1 MYLLPRPLATTRV
14 ESLRARIILQ
24 FLAVLA
30 PLTLVLAAQ
39 TWFDHRRAS
48 IVQHSLYVRQLS
60 LEAQAAYA
68 TFLNRVVDTVDTN
81 YLGPSAIA
89 GLEQTRHVLHQIALA
104 DPGFDSTTTLPLL
117 DTISSGLDRTSGLQA
132 LSAQRNS
139 INRLAQ
145 ALQKVQL
152 QYQKQHEDAI
162 RQALETARIQSWVVP
177 GAMLVTLLLTAIFI
191 RGMVVGLTRPLRKAV
206 SVANRVADGEFVPPG
221 EVGTER
227 DIGGLL
233 RSLGLMNE
241 SLSQYRSEVEQHRSE
256 LERRIADRTRELQL
270 AMLQAQGAARA
281 KSEFVANMSHEI
293 RTPMNG
299 IIGMTELA
307 LDTELNAEQREY
319 LTMVKYSADALLSL
333 LNDILDFSKIEAGRL
348 RFESLPFSLH
358 ECVTRALKSLASR
371 AHEKGLELIAAVLPD
386 VPDLVV
392 GDPVRIR
399 QVILNL
405 VGNAIKFTDSGEVEL
420 RIETASLAEDA
431 VTLRCCVRDTGI
443 GIPSDK
449 HRQIFEAFAQADSST
464 TRQYGG
470 TGLGLTISSRLVEQM
485 GGSITVDS
493 EVGRGSTFSFT
504 MRLGLQPE
512 TAGRPLRQDAARLKG
527 MRALIVDDNATNRR
541 LLEVWLT
548 KWGLQP
554 VSVESGLAAL
564 TELERCTRSG
574 SPYSLTLLDGCMP
587 AMDGFE
593 VARAIKRSAD
603 FNRTAIVM
611 LTSSG
616 TRHDPQRLQ
625 ALGIRE
631 FLLKPVSGT
640 DLLDAIIS
648 ATDPATAPPPAA
660 AEHPGVRLAPAA
672 SRLSILVA
680 EDHPVNQKYA
690 LRVLQKLGHAVAL
703 ANDGTEVLSMLRES
717 RFDAVLMDVQMPN
730 MSGLEAT
737 AAIRAREAIDGGH
750 LHIIAMTANAMQGD
764 REACLAGGMDD
775 YVSKPIQIERLI
787 EALNR
792 VAPQSQT
799 ASLDT
804 RASGHDQMAP
814 QAARGTIGAK
824 AQADAEP
831 PAAVFSKE
839 AALLKMGGDE
849 ELLKEVVVAF
859 LEACDD
865 TVEAVDA
872 AVQAN
877 DAKALRRAAH
887 TLKGSVATFSTG
899 PVYETALELERCGR
913 DECMETARE
922 SYQRLR
928 GEVEQLLPE
937 LRALCAQA
945 AVS

>member
-1 MYLLPRPLATTRV
+1 MTRV

-39 TWFDHRRAS
+39 TWFDQQRAS
-48 IVQHSLYVRQLS
+48 IVQRSLYVRQLS

-89 GLEQTRHVLHQIALA
+89 GLEQTRHVLRQIVLA
-104 DPGFDSTTTLPLL
+104 DPGFDSSTTLPLL
-117 DTISSGLDRTSGLQA
+117 YTISSALDRSSGLQA
-132 LSAQRNS
+132 LSAQRDS
-139 INRLAQ
+139 INRLAV
-145 ALQKVQL
+145 ALKMVQL
-152 QYQKQHEDAI
+152 QYQKRHEAAI
-162 RQALETARIQSWVVP
+162 QQALETARIQSWVVP
-177 GAMLVTLLLTAIFI
+177 GAMLVTLLLTAVFI

-206 SVANRVADGEFVPPG
+206 SVANRVAEGEFVPPG

-227 DIGGLL
+227 DLGGLL
-233 RSLGLMNE
+233 RSLGRMNE
-241 SLSQYRSEVEQHRSE
+241 SLSQYRTEVEQHRSD

-270 AMLQAQGAARA
+270 AMVQAQGAARA

-358 ECVTRALKSLASR
+358 ECVTRSLKSVASR
-371 AHEKGLELIAAVLPD
+371 AHEKGIELIAAVLPD
-386 VPDLVV
+386 VPDLVI
-392 GDPVRIR
+392 GDAVRIR

-420 RIETASLAEDA
+420 RIETATVGEDF

-443 GIPSDK
+443 GIPPDK

-470 TGLGLTISSRLVEQM
+470 TGLGLTISARLVEQM
-485 GGSITVDS
+485 GGTITVDS
-493 EVGRGSTFSFT
+493 DVGRGSTFSFT
-504 MRLGLQPE
+504 VRLGLQPE

-574 SPYSLTLLDGCMP
+574 SPYSLAVLDGCMP

-616 TRHDPQRLQ
+616 TRHEPHRLQ
-625 ALGIRE
+625 ALGIKE

-660 AEHPGVRLAPAA
+660 ADNAAVRLAPAA
-672 SRLSILVA
+672 NRLSILVA

-703 ANDGTEVLSMLRES
+703 ANDGTEVLSALRES

-792 VAPQSQT
+792 VAPQLHAAPSDDGSGREQMPPK
-799 ASLDT
+799 AFRGAPDT
-804 RASGHDQMAP
+804 H
-814 QAARGTIGAK
+814 ART
-824 AQADAEP
+824 DAEP
-831 PAAVFSKE
+831 AAGVFSKE

-849 ELLKEVVVAF
+849 ELLREVVVAF

-865 TVEAVDA
+865 TVDAVDS
-872 AVQAN
+872 AVRAN

-913 DECMETARE
+913 DECLDMARE

-928 GEVEQLLPE
+928 GELERLLPE

-945 AVS
+945 EIG

>member
-1 MYLLPRPLATTRV
+1 MTRV
-14 ESLRARIILQ
+14 ESLRARIVLQ

-30 PLTLVLAAQ
+30 PLTLVLAGQ
-39 TWFDHRRAS
+39 TWFDQQRAS
-48 IVQHSLYVRQLS
+48 IVQHSLHVRQLS
-60 LEAQAAYA
+60 LEAQAAYS
-68 TFLNRVVDTVDTN
+68 TFLNGVVDSVDTN
-81 YLGPSAIA
+81 YLGPSAMA
-89 GLEQTRHVLHQIALA
+89 GLEQTRHVLQEIVFA
-104 DPGFDSTTTLPLL
+104 DTGFDSSTTLPLL
-117 DTISSGLDRTSGLQA
+117 NTISSNLDRTSSLKA
-132 LSAQRNS
+132 VSAQRDS
-139 INRLAQ
+139 IYRLAQ
-145 ALQKVQL
+145 ALQAVQL
-152 QYQKQHEDAI
+152 QYQKRHEAAI
-162 RQALETARIQSWVVP
+162 QLALETARIQSWVVP
-177 GAMLVTLLLTAIFI
+177 GAMLGTLLLAAVFI
-191 RGMVVGLTRPLRKAV
+191 RGMIVGLTRPLRKAV
-206 SVANRVADGEFVPPG
+206 SVANRVAEGEFVPPG

-233 RSLGLMNE
+233 RSLGLMNA
-241 SLSQYRSEVEQHRSE
+241 SLSQYRSEVEENRTE

-333 LNDILDFSKIEAGRL
+333 LNDILDFSKMEAGRL

-358 ECVTRALKSLASR
+358 ECVTRALKSVASR

-386 VPDLVV
+386 VPDLVI

-405 VGNAIKFTDSGEVEL
+405 VGNAIKFTDAGEVEL
-420 RIETASLAEDA
+420 RVETASLAEDA
-431 VTLRCCVRDTGI
+431 VTLRCYVRDTGI
-443 GIPSDK
+443 GIPPDK

-470 TGLGLTISSRLVEQM
+470 TGLGLTISARLVEQM
-485 GGSITVDS
+485 GGSISVDS
-493 EVGRGSTFSFT
+493 DVGRGSTFSFT
-504 MRLGLQPE
+504 MRLALQPD
-512 TAGRPLRQDAARLKG
+512 TASRPLRQDAARLKG

-554 VSVESGLAAL
+554 VSVESGMAAL
-564 TELERCTRSG
+564 TELERRTRSG
-574 SPYSLTLLDGCMP
+574 TPYSLALLDGCMP

-616 TRHDPQRLQ
+616 TRHDPQRLR
-625 ALGIRE
+625 ALGISE

-640 DLLDAIIS
+640 DLLDAIIA
-648 ATDPATAPPPAA
+648 ATDPTTLLAPAV
-660 AEHPGVRLAPAA
+660 AEHPAARLAPADN
-672 SRLSILVA
+672 RLSVLVA

-730 MSGLEAT
+730 MSGMEAT

-787 EALNR
+787 DALNR
-792 VAPQSQT
+792 ITPQPLTTTS
-799 ASLDT
+799 DT
-804 RASGHDQMAP
+804 RPLDRDRTAP
-814 QAARGTIGAK
+814 EPVGRAAGAP
-824 AQADAEP
+824 AQAGVEQQAG
-831 PAAVFSKE
+831 VFCKE

-859 LEACDD
+859 LEACEE

-872 AVQAN
+872 AVRAN

-913 DECMETARE
+913 DECLETTQQ

-928 GEVEQLLPE
+928 GELEQLLPE

>member
-1 MYLLPRPLATTRV
+1 MTRV

-39 TWFDHRRAS
+39 TWFDQQRAS
-48 IVQHSLYVRQLS
+48 IVQRSLHVRQLS
-60 LEAQAAYA
+60 LEAQAAYS

-89 GLEQTRHVLHQIALA
+89 GLEQTRRVLQQIVLA
-104 DPGFDSTTTLPLL
+104 DPDFDPRTSLPLL
-117 DTISSGLDRTSGLQA
+117 DTICARLDRTSGLEA
-132 LSAQRNS
+132 LSAQRDS

-145 ALQKVQL
+145 ALQTVQL
-152 QYQKQHEDAI
+152 HYQKRHEEAI
-162 RQALETARIQSWVVP
+162 RLALETARIQSWVVP
-177 GAMLVTLLLTAIFI
+177 GAMLGTLLLTVVFI

-206 SVANRVADGEFVPPG
+206 SVANRVAEGEFVPPG
-221 EVGTER
+221 EVDAER

-233 RSLGLMNE
+233 RSLGRMNK
-241 SLSQYRSEVEQHRSE
+241 SLSQYRSEVEQHRNE

-270 AMLQAQGAARA
+270 AMAEAQGAARA

-299 IIGMTELA
+299 IIGMAELA
-307 LDTELNAEQREY
+307 LDTRLNAEQREY
-319 LTMVKYSADALLSL
+319 LTMVKYSADSLLSL

-358 ECVTRALKSLASR
+358 ECVTRTLKSVASR

-386 VPDLVV
+386 VPDLVI

-405 VGNAIKFTDSGEVEL
+405 VGNAIKFTSAGEVEV
-420 RIETASLAEDA
+420 RIETVSQAEDA

-443 GIPSDK
+443 GIAPDK

-470 TGLGLTISSRLVEQM
+470 TGLGLTISTRLVELM
-485 GGSITVDS
+485 GGTIGVDS
-493 EVGRGSTFSFT
+493 DVGRGSTFSFT

-512 TAGRPLRQDAARLKG
+512 TAARPLRQDAARLKG

-548 KWGLQP
+548 KWGLLP

-564 TELERCTRSG
+564 TELERSARSG
-574 SPYSLTLLDGCMP
+574 SPFALALLDGCMP

-603 FNRTAIVM
+603 FNRTALVM

-616 TRHDPQRLQ
+616 TRHDPQRLR
-625 ALGIRE
+625 ALGINE

-648 ATDPATAPPPAA
+648 ATDPTTVLAQAHPDSPVTSLALAA
-660 AEHPGVRLAPAA
+660 N
-672 SRLSILVA
+672 RLSILVA

-690 LRVLQKLGHAVAL
+690 VRVLQKLGHAVAL
-703 ANDGTEVLSMLRES
+703 ASDGTEVLSMLREA

-737 AAIRAREAIDGGH
+737 AAIRAREAVDGGH

-787 EALNR
+787 DALSR
-792 VAPQSQT
+792 ITAQPQ
-799 ASLDT
+799 ASPADSRPSDHA
-804 RASGHDQMAP
+804 RAAP
-814 QAARGTIGAK
+814 QAAVRAPGNH
-824 AQADAEP
+824 AQAARA
-831 PAAVFSKE
+831 PAVDVFNKD

-849 ELLKEVVVAF
+849 ELLREVVVAF
-859 LEACDD
+859 LEECED
-865 TVEAVDA
+865 TVGAVDA
-872 AVQAN
+872 AVRAN

-899 PVYETALELERCGR
+899 PVYETALELERCG
-913 DECMETARE
+913 DDGMEAAQQ

-928 GEVEQLLPE
+928 GELEQLLPE

-945 AVS
+945 AVG

>member
-1 MYLLPRPLATTRV
+1 MMTRV
-14 ESLRARIILQ
+14 ESLRARIVLQ

-39 TWFDHRRAS
+39 TWFDQRRAS
-48 IVQHSLYVRQLS
+48 SVQHSLHVRQLS

-89 GLEQTRHVLHQIALA
+89 GLEQTRRVLRQMVLS
-104 DPGFDSTTTLPLL
+104 DPGFDASTTLSLL
-117 DTISSGLDRTSGLQA
+117 ETISAHLDRTSGLEA
-132 LSAQRNS
+132 LSPQRDS

-145 ALQKVQL
+145 ALQAVQL
-152 QYQKQHEDAI
+152 HYQKRHEDAI
-162 RQALETARIQSWVVP
+162 RFALETARIQSWVVP
-177 GAMLVTLLLTAIFI
+177 GAMLVTLLLTAFFI
-191 RGMVVGLTRPLRKAV
+191 RGMIVGLTRPLRKAV
-206 SVANRVADGEFVPPG
+206 AVANRVAQGEFVPPG
-221 EVGTER
+221 EVEAER

-241 SLSQYRSEVEQHRSE
+241 SLSQYRSQVEQHRSE

-270 AMLQAQGAARA
+270 AMAEAQGAARA

-307 LDTELNAEQREY
+307 LDSELNAEQREY

-333 LNDILDFSKIEAGRL
+333 LNDILDFSKVEAGRL

-358 ECVTRALKSLASR
+358 ECVTRALKSVASR

-386 VPDLVV
+386 VPDLVI

-405 VGNAIKFTDSGEVEL
+405 VGNAIKFTGAGEVEL
-420 RIETASLAEDA
+420 RIETLSQSEDA

-443 GIPSDK
+443 GIPPDK

-470 TGLGLTISSRLVEQM
+470 TGLGLTISARLVELM
-485 GGSITVDS
+485 GGTISVDS
-493 EVGRGSTFSFT
+493 DVGRGSTFSFT

-512 TAGRPLRQDAARLKG
+512 TAARPLRQDAARLKG
-527 MRALIVDDNATNRR
+527 MRVLIVDDNATNRR

-548 KWGLQP
+548 KWGLAP
-554 VSVESGLAAL
+554 VSVETGLAAL
-564 TELERCTRSG
+564 TELERCARSG
-574 SPYSLTLLDGCMP
+574 SPYGLALLDGCMP
-587 AMDGFE
+587 GMDGFE
-593 VARAIKRSAD
+593 LARAIKRSTRI
-603 FNRTAIVM
+603 NRTALVM

-616 TRHDPQRLQ
+616 ARDDPQRLRS
-625 ALGIRE
+625 LGINE

-648 ATDPATAPPPAA
+648 ATDPATEPALAAPD
-660 AEHPGVRLAPAA
+660 HPVGRLAPAA
-672 SRLSILVA
+672 DRLSMLVA

-690 LRVLQKLGHAVAL
+690 LRVLQKLGHTVAL
-703 ANDGTEVLSMLRES
+703 ANDGTEALSMLRQS

-730 MSGLEAT
+730 MSGVEAT
-737 AAIRAREAIDGGH
+737 AAIRVREATEGGH

-764 REACLAGGMDD
+764 REACLAAGMDD

-787 EALNR
+787 DALSRIPVRPRVEPEATRPSDL
-792 VAPQSQT
+792 AP
-799 ASLDT
+799 AS
-804 RASGHDQMAP
+804 
-814 QAARGTIGAK
+814 
-824 AQADAEP
+824 P
-831 PAAVFSKE
+831 PAATTPDRHAQATQEPASVVFSRE

-849 ELLKEVVVAF
+849 ELLREVVMAF
-859 LEACDD
+859 LEACED
-865 TVEAVDA
+865 TAGPVEVAVRLG
-872 AVQAN
+872 
-877 DAKALRRAAH
+877 DAKALHRAAH
-887 TLKGSVATFSTG
+887 TLKGSVAMFTMG
-899 PVYETALELERCGR
+899 PVYEAALELERCGR
-913 DECMETARE
+913 DDRMQTARE
-922 SYQRLR
+922 SYRRLR
-928 GEVEQLLPE
+928 DELDRLLPE

-945 AVS
+945 AVD